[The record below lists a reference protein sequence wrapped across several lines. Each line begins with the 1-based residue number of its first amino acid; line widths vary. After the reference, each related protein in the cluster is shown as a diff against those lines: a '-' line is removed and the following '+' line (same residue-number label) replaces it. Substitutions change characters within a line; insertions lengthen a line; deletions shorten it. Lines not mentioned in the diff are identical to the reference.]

1 MTKKQPM
8 DKAVA
13 TTDGVALR
21 LAAQNKAA
29 VALSVASF
37 CCLGVLAA
45 AGIDVKV
52 GAGAIVAVLL
62 AVTKVCTSLGYR

>member
-1 MTKKQPM
+1 MKKQHK
-8 DKAVA
+8 DKPVG
-13 TTDGVALR
+13 TIEGIALR
-21 LAAQNKAA
+21 LSAQNQVA

-37 CCLGVLAA
+37 ACLGVLAA
-45 AGIDVKV
+45 VGIDVKV